1 VSFDVTLK
9 ESGDGETDSSRY
21 TVQIRAAAVEDTT
34 HNNNNNNKS
43 LKVT

>member
-21 TVQIRAAAVEDTT
+21 TVQIRAAVEDTT
-34 HNNNNNNKS
+34 HNNNNNNNKS